1 MKATVLQ
8 ENFNKGLG
16 VMGRVITVRGQ
27 LPILG
32 NVLVEAGKEGLTLSA
47 TNLEIGLRMEIGG
60 KVTEEGAIT
69 VPAKNLGEFVGL
81 LSEGGVDL
89 TTEGEKLK
97 IEAGKAV
104 AVFAGI
110 AAQEFPIMPKLGG
123 KGALRQAQGKQQRF
137 KVSKKMIGEVAS
149 QVAFAAAA
157 DESRPVLTGIKFFQS
172 GEGMAAVATDG
183 FRLSR
188 MTIAGIEENDWGSG
202 LILPA
207 RTLLELARLAADGK
221 KEEVEMEKAEENN
234 QVIFGYDKLQLV
246 SRVLEGN
253 FPEVDKIIPTEFKTQ
268 VAVDREEWLRA
279 VRSVSIFARDNAN
292 IIRFAVHGSALT
304 VKAVAQ
310 QTGESEIEME
320 AEKEGEDGEI
330 AFNFRY
336 LVDFLSSGTAE
347 RVRFKMSGS
356 LAPGVFSFEGSDK
369 LIHLIMPVR
378 V

>member
-123 KGALRQAQGKQQRF
+123 KGALRQAQGKQAQG
-137 KVSKKMIGEVAS
+137 KQAQDNNSSAS
-149 QVAFAAAA
+149 
-157 DESRPVLTGIKFFQS
+157 S
-172 GEGMAAVATDG
+172 
-183 FRLSR
+183 
-188 MTIAGIEENDWGSG
+188 
-202 LILPA
+202 
-207 RTLLELARLAADGK
+207 EL
-221 KEEVEMEKAEENN
+221 
-234 QVIFGYDKLQLV
+234 
-246 SRVLEGN
+246 
-253 FPEVDKIIPTEFKTQ
+253 
-268 VAVDREEWLRA
+268 
-279 VRSVSIFARDNAN
+279 
-292 IIRFAVHGSALT
+292 
-304 VKAVAQ
+304 
-310 QTGESEIEME
+310 
-320 AEKEGEDGEI
+320 
-330 AFNFRY
+330 
-336 LVDFLSSGTAE
+336 
-347 RVRFKMSGS
+347 
-356 LAPGVFSFEGSDK
+356 
-369 LIHLIMPVR
+369 
-378 V
+378 

>member
-1 MKATVLQ
+1 
-8 ENFNKGLG
+8 
-16 VMGRVITVRGQ
+16 MGRVITVRGQ

-188 MTIAGIEENDWGSG
+188 MTIAGIEENDWGGG

-336 LVDFLSSGTAE
+336 LLEILAVVGGQEINFDMNESLNPGKITGVDPKDPF
-347 RVRFKMSGS
+347 FH
-356 LAPGVFSFEGSDK
+356 
-369 LIHLIMPVR
+369 IIMPVR
-378 V
+378 LQA